1 MDRSEVLNII
11 YEALDL
17 VLDGKKYELDES
29 FVLFGNGAIIDSLD
43 LVSVIVDVESEIG
56 DIADK
61 AIALTDDRAL
71 SQEVSPFDSVKN
83 LTNYIMILLMEE

>member
-1 MDRSEVLNII
+1 MDRSEVLKII

-17 VLDGKKYELDES
+17 VLEGEEYELNER

-61 AIALTDDRAL
+61 AIALTDDQAL

-83 LTNYIMILLMEE
+83 LADYIMILIMEE

>member
-1 MDRSEVLNII
+1 MDRSVILKII

-17 VLDGKKYELDES
+17 VIEGNDYELDES

-56 DIADK
+56 DITDK

-71 SQEVSPFDSVKN
+71 SQEISPFDSVKN
-83 LTNYIMILLMEE
+83 LSDYILILLKEK

>member
-1 MDRSEVLNII
+1 MDRSEVLKII

-71 SQEVSPFDSVKN
+71 SQEVSPFDSVEN

>member
-1 MDRSEVLNII
+1 MDRNQVLKII
-11 YEALDL
+11 FEALEL
-17 VLDGKKYELDES
+17 VLEGKDANLDES
-29 FVLFGNGAIIDSLD
+29 FVLFGAGAIIDSLD

-71 SQEVSPFDSVKN
+71 SQEVSPFDSVRN
-83 LTNYIMILLMEE
+83 LTDYIMMLLEE